1 MLGSLS
7 HSDINSSYSLFSYFA
22 LISHRQYNSLQEIL
36 VILIVVTLLIVG
48 SDIWALALLQ
58 YEEIGEFNRIFG
70 YVWIVGELALKLV
83 LLGNL
88 IVWKLYKTKLLVL

>member
-58 YEEIGEFNRIFG
+58 FE
-70 YVWIVGELALKLV
+70 
-83 LLGNL
+83 
-88 IVWKLYKTKLLVL
+88 